1 MKNIAIISNASP
13 VKGGKAENTLLGYL
27 SKFILEKKYHL
38 DYFQIQQ
45 EDDLNKKIFNKSK
58 KFSFL
63 KNKNFELI
71 KIKVNKKKVL

>member
-45 EDDLNKKIFNKSK
+45 KDDLNKKIFKKSK
-58 KFSFL
+58 KFSCL
-63 KNKNFELI
+63 KNKNFKLTT
-71 KIKVNKKKVL
+71 IKVNKKKVL